1 MEERRDG
8 EGVTEEFTYSQA
20 ERCTEH
26 AMHRIIPSERDA
38 DRFIAVTGGRLA
50 KVGCPRSR
58 GWHLVPIADLART
71 N

>member
-1 MEERRDG
+1 
-8 EGVTEEFTYSQA
+8 
-20 ERCTEH
+20 
-26 AMHRIIPSERDA
+26 MHRIIPSERDA